1 MKPLKATQDGHQ
13 SNFIRS
19 TPESLGQDGPL
30 PDLTKIA
37 GNTVDSKLNPTF
49 KSNGCSIMNTNR
61 QAQENVYDYATN
73 SVSTRLN
80 VPDLSSSVM
89 MSPVY
94 GSEIGGSSM
103 VPTTFISTGPSNNS
117 MLRQNQLPNSL
128 SNTTSQSI
136 MPSNSMANLSSSGI
150 PKVGQLRSGSVMD
163 ILKGT

>member
-1 MKPLKATQDGHQ
+1 MKPIKAKQDGHQ

-19 TPESLGQDGPL
+19 TSESIGQDGPL

-37 GNTVDSKLNPTF
+37 GNTVDNKLNPTF

-61 QAQENVYDYATN
+61 QAQENVYDYSSN
-73 SVSTRLN
+73 PGSTKLN

-89 MSPVY
+89 MTPAY

-103 VPTTFISTGPSNNS
+103 VSTRFISTGPSNNLI
-117 MLRQNQLPNSL
+117 LRQNPLPNSL
-128 SNTTSQSI
+128 SNATSQSI
-136 MPSNSMANLSSSGI
+136 MSSNSMANLSSAGI

-163 ILKGT
+163 ILKGI